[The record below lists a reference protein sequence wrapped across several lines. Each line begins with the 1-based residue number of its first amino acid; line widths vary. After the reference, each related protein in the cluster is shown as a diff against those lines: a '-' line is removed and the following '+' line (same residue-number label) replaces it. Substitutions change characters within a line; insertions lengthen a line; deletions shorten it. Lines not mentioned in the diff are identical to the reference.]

1 MSENSEKVLNKL
13 DELDIKY
20 SVVEHPP
27 VYTCEELENY
37 ITDLSGVH
45 CKNLF
50 LRNKKGNRHFL
61 LVTDESRQINI
72 KEFGKK
78 IDVSNLS
85 FASAERLMKHLG
97 VETGAVSV
105 FGTLND
111 TKNQVEVIIDQA
123 IMKEDSINCHPNDN
137 TKTISFSSADL
148 KKYLDQCSQSVKFIT
163 L

>member
-1 MSENSEKVLNKL
+1 MSENAKKVFDKL
-13 DELDIKY
+13 DELKIEY
-20 SVVEHPP
+20 SLVEHPP

-78 IDVSNLS
+78 IEVSNLS
-85 FASAERLMKHLG
+85 FASGERLMKYLG

-111 TKNQVEVIIDQA
+111 LEKQVEVIIDQD
-123 IMKEDSINCHPNDN
+123 ILKESSINCHPNDN
-137 TKTISFSSADL
+137 TKTISFSSQDL
-148 KKYLDQCSQSVKFIT
+148 KKYLDQCEQTVTYIK